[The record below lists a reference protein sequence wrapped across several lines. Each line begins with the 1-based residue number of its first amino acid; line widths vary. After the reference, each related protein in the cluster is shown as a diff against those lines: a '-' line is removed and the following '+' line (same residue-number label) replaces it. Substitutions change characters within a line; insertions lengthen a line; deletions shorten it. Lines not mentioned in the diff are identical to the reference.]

1 MLSLSILL
9 NRRSLARM
17 GAALSLVVVSYTASA
32 APSRSELDQRLTAL
46 EIRIE
51 NNAARVE
58 RLERSNTSDVLMGL
72 TQRLEQLEQE
82 NAELRNALEENQNLV
97 MTLQENQRQLG
108 IDIDRRFEGV
118 ILDGDGANQAVT
130 PQPVVSKSRPVAD
143 PAVERQLYEKAFG
156 YLRSGKHSQA
166 IGTFQSYLKKYPKG
180 RFADNSQYWLS
191 EGYYVTRDFDQAKSN
206 FNKLIKKY
214 PRSKKVPDAMLKLG
228 YTYYELGDKASAKKH
243 LAAVIKKYPT
253 SNAAKL
259 AKNRLLS
266 MG

>member
-1 MLSLSILL
+1 MLSLSNAL
-9 NRRSLARM
+9 NRGYLASL
-17 GAALSLVVVSYTASA
+17 GIALSLVMVSYTASA

-58 RLERSNTSDVLMGL
+58 RLERSNLSDVLMSL

-82 NAELRNALEENQNLV
+82 NAELRNALEENQNLAL
-97 MTLQENQRQLG
+97 TLQDNQRQLG

-118 ILDGDGANQAVT
+118 IQGTEAVEALPT
-130 PQPVVSKSRPVAD
+130 SVATEPARPKID
-143 PAVERQLYEKAFG
+143 PAVERKLYAKAFG
-156 YLRSGKHSQA
+156 YLRSGQHPKA
-166 IGTFQSYLKKYPKG
+166 ISTFQLYLKKYPKG
-180 RFADNSQYWLS
+180 RFTDNSQYWLS
-191 EGYYVTRDFDQAKSN
+191 EAYYVTRNFDQAKTN

-243 LAAVIKKYPT
+243 LASVVKKYPT

-259 AKNRLLS
+259 AKNRLLNMS
-266 MG
+266 